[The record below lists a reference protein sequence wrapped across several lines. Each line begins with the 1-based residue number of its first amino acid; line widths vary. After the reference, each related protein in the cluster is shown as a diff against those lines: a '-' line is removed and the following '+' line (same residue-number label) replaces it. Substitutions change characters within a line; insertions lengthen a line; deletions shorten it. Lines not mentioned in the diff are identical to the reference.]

1 MAILVMVVG
10 LRTFLPKNALVLIYV
25 WNFSTDPSPPV
36 YGTKSVHSVRWGWC
50 PRPRR
55 FGRFLL
61 APALGVSSTMFQTP
75 PPPPPPLTGHFRPTI
90 RCNLGFTY
98 QSVCLSLYLSV
109 SLPVSLPVYLSVRL
123 SVCVYEYENAWL
135 SVINGDT
142 SATLLHKI
150 KSEQ

>member
-1 MAILVMVVG
+1 MSGILV
-10 LRTFLPKNALVLIYV
+10 L
-25 WNFSTDPSPPV
+25 
-36 YGTKSVHSVRWGWC
+36 
-50 PRPRR
+50 
-55 FGRFLL
+55 
-61 APALGVSSTMFQTP
+61 TP
-75 PPPPPPLTGHFRPTI
+75 PPLYMAQNQCIVSAGAGVPALEDLEGFCSPPPSGSLLRCFKLPPSPLTGHFRPTI

>member
-61 APALGVSSTMFQTP
+61 APALGVSSTMFQTFPLRP
-75 PPPPPPLTGHFRPTI
+75 PPSRDIFGLQYVVIWGSPISLFVCPFIFLSLCLSLCLSIF
-90 RCNLGFTY
+90 L
-98 QSVCLSLYLSV
+98 SVCLFV
-109 SLPVSLPVYLSVRL
+109 SMNMKML
-123 SVCVYEYENAWL
+123 
-135 SVINGDT
+135 G
-142 SATLLHKI
+142 
-150 KSEQ
+150 